1 MSKRVWLG
9 VSVCSVT
16 PCLPEWAQGLCL
28 VSLHVREAAL
38 GEPPLPAAQAALCPS
53 EATT

>member
-16 PCLPEWAQGLCL
+16 LCLSEWAKGL
-28 VSLHVREAAL
+28 S
-38 GEPPLPAAQAALCPS
+38 GLPAREGGSAGQASLLVAQAALCFS

>member
-9 VSVCSVT
+9 MSVCSVT
-16 PCLPEWAQGLCL
+16 LCLSEWAKGLCL

-38 GEPPLPAAQAALCPS
+38 GKPLCW
-53 EATT
+53 